1 MRDLKSQKFRQD
13 RENQQLTEEHTF
25 IPKINHHSSVIADSV
40 GRSSKK
46 ESPVYYIT
54 SSGEMIVDPISQM
67 NLKSSKTVYQRLTEK
82 AELRDIRLEKKVAK
96 QLTKEISSNSFKPH
110 VNPVSSKIDMQ
121 ARLEYQIFEPRYEQ
135 LHNLHKAHTK
145 KKQLLQEKL
154 DSKFKFKPEVNK
166 GYTNFSQHK
175 FNPDFDFLTR
185 MELDAQERAEKEAIL
200 RQSLDVSKTEERSKS
215 PFEKETVRTL
225 TNISTKKLYN
235 DAFLLE
241 EKIKRRQA
249 RQEFRLKK
257 QTNSTYVDET
267 SQKIIEEKE
276 ERLIHDL
283 FE

>member
-1 MRDLKSQKFRQD
+1 MRNLKSQKFRQD

-67 NLKSSKTVYQRLTEK
+67 NLKSSKTVYQRLIEK

-121 ARLEYQIFEPRYEQ
+121 ARLEYQIFEPRFEQ

-145 KKQLLQEKL
+145 KKQLMQEKL
-154 DSKFKFKPEVNK
+154 DAKFKF
-166 GYTNFSQHK
+166 
-175 FNPDFDFLTR
+175 
-185 MELDAQERAEKEAIL
+185 
-200 RQSLDVSKTEERSKS
+200 
-215 PFEKETVRTL
+215 
-225 TNISTKKLYN
+225 
-235 DAFLLE
+235 
-241 EKIKRRQA
+241 
-249 RQEFRLKK
+249 
-257 QTNSTYVDET
+257 
-267 SQKIIEEKE
+267 
-276 ERLIHDL
+276 
-283 FE
+283 